1 MQSCETSP
9 VTEIGMII
17 HTDTHITDGNNVV
30 IAQPL
35 KISLTMSV
43 NHCLTSTDTGTAVHV
58 KILHR
63 MACVRC
69 SRPIKNTA
77 KQSNIYPVYV
87 SLHHCIH
94 QSFESNYLILAK
106 KWFSL
111 KLKGKVYDSCVQ
123 SCVIHGSENW
133 PMKVQYETKVKHEW
147 NEYDRMNVYDSL
159 HWKKGT
165 KKQNSRELK
174 LSLEPVNLGNHIRAD

>member
-1 MQSCETSP
+1 MPTVHHMQSCETSP

-94 QSFESNYLILAK
+94 QSFESNYRILAK

-111 KLKGKVYDSCVQ
+111 KLKGESIWQLCTKLCDSWQWKLANEGPV
-123 SCVIHGSENW
+123 
-133 PMKVQYETKVKHEW
+133 W
-147 NEYDRMNVYDSL
+147 N
-159 HWKKGT
+159 
-165 KKQNSRELK
+165 
-174 LSLEPVNLGNHIRAD
+174 

>member
-1 MQSCETSP
+1 MPTVHHMQSCETSP

-69 SRPIKNTA
+69 SRPIKKHCKA
-77 KQSNIYPVYV
+77 VEHIS
-87 SLHHCIH
+87 SLC
-94 QSFESNYLILAK
+94 LTP
-106 KWFSL
+106 SL
-111 KLKGKVYDSCVQ
+111 YTPKF
-123 SCVIHGSENW
+123 
-133 PMKVQYETKVKHEW
+133 
-147 NEYDRMNVYDSL
+147 
-159 HWKKGT
+159 
-165 KKQNSRELK
+165 RE
-174 LSLEPVNLGNHIRAD
+174 